1 MEGLTALMITLVD
14 IDNVMNNFTETCVN
28 IYNENYGTNYKH
40 TDIVTYDI
48 ASCLGPANWE
58 DFLNNYLL
66 SPKITDACIPLP
78 EAPHYLELINKICE
92 LYVVTA
98 RDWSQ
103 LINIRLWL
111 KKYFPFLEDWQIIR
125 CRNKNLIMGDILI
138 DDCLDNILNFSRG
151 RILFDYPYN
160 REVDD
165 LTNFI
170 TRVHSWQECY
180 DVIKL
185 KTA

>member
-1 MEGLTALMITLVD
+1 
-14 IDNVMNNFTETCVN
+14 
-28 IYNENYGTNYKH
+28 
-40 TDIVTYDI
+40 
-48 ASCLGPANWE
+48 
-58 DFLNNYLL
+58 
-66 SPKITDACIPLP
+66 
-78 EAPHYLELINKICE
+78 
-92 LYVVTA
+92 
-98 RDWSQ
+98 
-103 LINIRLWL
+103 
-111 KKYFPFLEDWQIIR
+111 
-125 CRNKNLIMGDILI
+125 MGDILI

-170 TRVHSWQECY
+170 TRVHNWQQCY